1 MTAAV
6 ISAYEYNLPGLVLLT
21 CHSIVT
27 GEAWIVKIPILDSW
41 ITDGAGKL
49 GLTLVDLDPEPERS
63 KTTEISHRNIGP
75 YCILPH
81 VTFNFHAIPLNIL

>member
-27 GEAWIVKIPILDSW
+27 REAWIVKIPILDSR

-49 GLTLVDLDPEPERS
+49 GLTLRIWIRNQRGAKQLKPP
-63 KTTEISHRNIGP
+63 TEILAHTVFFP
-75 YCILPH
+75 M
-81 VTFNFHAIPLNIL
+81 